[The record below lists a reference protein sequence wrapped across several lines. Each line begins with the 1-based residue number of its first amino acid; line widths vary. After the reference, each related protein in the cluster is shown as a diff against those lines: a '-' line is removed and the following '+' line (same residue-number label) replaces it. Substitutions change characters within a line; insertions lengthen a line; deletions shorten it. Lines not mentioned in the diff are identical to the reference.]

1 MQRWF
6 FWLPDLLLSSKIFV
20 YSAGLIQ
27 LTPTEQ
33 VVTKRKVKLVV
44 ISDSPLMKTSWNE
57 LNSWLAASASR
68 GGEGEPLLPSPAN
81 KSPNVSHSYQLRSFP
96 LPHCYC
102 RTHWWPLMPQN
113 KMPERDKKD
122 WILIKNVSFHLR
134 DMPTIPMAAAS
145 KGGEGGPCCSS
156 YRESRVGHW
165 THFRV
170 NPSQLAPSSLN
181 LSSSASF
188 ILICDQPQGDR

>member
-33 VVTKRKVKLVV
+33 VVNKCKVKLVV
-44 ISDSPLMKTSWNE
+44 ISDSCLMKTSWNE
-57 LNSWLAASASR
+57 LNSWLAAKVPL
-68 GGEGEPLLPSPAN
+68 GEVRENHCFLLLRTN
-81 KSPNVSHSYQLRSFP
+81 LQIFHIVTSYGHF
-96 LPHCYC
+96 HCPTVTAEHIDDRWC
-102 RTHWWPLMPQN
+102 HRTKCL
-113 KMPERDKKD
+113 KETKKIEF
-122 WILIKNVSFHLR
+122 WLNVSFHLR
-134 DMPTIPMAAAS
+134 GMPTIPMAAAS
-145 KGGEGGPCCSS
+145 KRGEGGPCCSS
-156 YRESRVGHW
+156 YTDSRVGHW

-170 NPSQLAPSSLN
+170 NPSQLASSSQN